1 MHTKNN
7 EHFAYSE
14 IADAV
19 LNGTDNHNVN
29 RSGRKKK
36 SVQKCLNLTTESTD
50 LLTTDL

>member
-1 MHTKNN
+1 MTKKNRNCLHTKNN

-29 RSGRKKK
+29 RSGRKKSQCK
-36 SVQKCLNLTTESTD
+36 NALI
-50 LLTTDL
+50 